1 MQLTNGAITKSA
13 APLSPAALANQLA
26 AQELEG
32 VDLET
37 FDLSAFVIS
46 AMVKDKS
53 LKVMANDPGTQ
64 EVQKFL
70 AQSEELFKL
79 GEKFEFEVVERGH
92 QALYELLASI
102 YGLALRIEES
112 AQKDK
117 ILAAI
122 RTELKD
128 KHDIKIQANST
139 PIAAMVR
146 FVVRTD
152 KANASRYAKVLSVA
166 REENLS
172 VVDLPAYITRRGG
185 VSQTQET
192 ESVALAKKTGDK
204 STKERTELI
213 REFFSLMGVTSKLDF
228 EFEGNVIVH
237 NAEKEAD
244 SQLSSFCVFVAHHV
258 NGDKYKMISAN
269 DLGKSWEDNLVKY
282 LGKGMPNNLYLLEKG
297 IRNYK
302 RRLSL
307 DPSQPE
313 SLRKE
318 LERQLTVP
326 MKYRQIDVIEM
337 DISSD
342 TSD

>member
-13 APLSPAALANQLA
+13 APPPLASQLA

-152 KANASRYAKVLSVA
+152 KANASRYVKVLSVA

-237 NAEKEAD
+237 NPEKEAD

-337 DISSD
+337 DVSSD